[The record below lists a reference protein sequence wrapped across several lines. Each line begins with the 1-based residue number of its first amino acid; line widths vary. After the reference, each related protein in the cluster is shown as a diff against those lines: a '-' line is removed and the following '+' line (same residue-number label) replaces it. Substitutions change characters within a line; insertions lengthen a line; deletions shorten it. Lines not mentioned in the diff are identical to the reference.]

1 MSILREEQVKTMS
14 SITNLIKMEMARLV
28 RSKTAYITLLFVA
41 IFAALLFAMSAS
53 FGEQSQNNTLEKDNA
68 MYAEISDEQ
77 AMEIKSSGVGKIKSS
92 GVGFVAVDFTRN
104 MDITFERL
112 IHSFLSSGV
121 FLVFCGIFAANT
133 VCNKYKSGFQK
144 NLGIY
149 SHKKWQMVAAEN
161 ASLLFFVAVEMILV
175 ILILLFLSVCY
186 FDRFRLGSAVS
197 IIRYLGMQILLY
209 DVFSVLIM
217 CLAELIRGKVIAIT
231 VTCLLSMGIGNVVL
245 SKIDDLLKLKNFSV
259 LDHCLIY
266 HVKML
271 PVTYNAKV
279 WGTAG
284 AVAIFFFLLYNGISI
299 AAVSQRDM
307 A

>member
-1 MSILREEQVKTMS
+1 MSILREERVKTMS

-28 RSKTAYITLLFVA
+28 RSKTAYVTLLFVA

-77 AMEIKSSGVGKIKSS
+77 AMEVKSS

-161 ASLLFFVAVEMILV
+161 ASLLIFVAVEMILV

>member
-1 MSILREEQVKTMS
+1 MS
-14 SITNLIKMEMARLV
+14 SITNLIKMELIRLV
-28 RSKTAYITLLFVA
+28 KSKTAYVTLLFVA
-41 IFAALLFAMSAS
+41 LFAVLLFAMSAT
-53 FGEQSQNNTLEKDNA
+53 FGEQSQNDTLEKDNA

-77 AMEIKSSGVGKIKSS
+77 AMEIKSS

-161 ASLLFFVAVEMILV
+161 ASLLIFVAVEMILV
-175 ILILLFLSVCY
+175 ILILLLLSVCY
-186 FDRFRLGSAVS
+186 FDRLRLGSAVS

-217 CLAELIRGKVIAIT
+217 CLAELIRGKVAAIT
-231 VTCLLSMGIGNVVL
+231 MTCLLSMGIGNAFL
-245 SKIDDLLKLKNFSV
+245 SKIDDLLKLKHFSV
-259 LDHCLIY
+259 LEHCLIY

-271 PVTYNAKV
+271 PVTYNAKM
-279 WGTAG
+279 WGTAA

>member
-1 MSILREEQVKTMS
+1 MS
-14 SITNLIKMEMARLV
+14 SITNLIKMEMVRLV
-28 RSKTAYITLLFVA
+28 RSKTAYVTLMFVA
-41 IFAALLFAMSAS
+41 LFAVLLFAMSAT

-77 AMEIKSSGVGKIKSS
+77 AMEIKSS

-149 SHKKWQMVAAEN
+149 ARQKWQMVAAEN
-161 ASLLFFVAVEMILV
+161 VSLLVFTAVEIWLV
-175 ILILLFLSVCY
+175 VLILLLISLCY
-186 FDRFRLGSAVS
+186 FDQFRLGSAAA
-197 IIRYLGMQILLY
+197 ILRYTGMQILLY
-209 DVFSVLIM
+209 DVFSVLIL
-217 CLAELIRGKVIAIT
+217 CLAELIRGKVAAIT
-231 VTCLLSMGIGNVVL
+231 MTCLLSMGIGNAFL
-245 SKIDDLLKLKNFSV
+245 SKIDDLLKLKHFSV
-259 LDHCLIY
+259 LEHCLIY

-271 PVTYNAKV
+271 PVTYNAKM
-279 WGTAG
+279 WGTAA

>member
-1 MSILREEQVKTMS
+1 MS

-28 RSKTAYITLLFVA
+28 RSKTAYVTLLFVA

-68 MYAEISDEQ
+68 MYAEISDEH
-77 AMEIKSSGVGKIKSS
+77 AMEIKSSGVG
-92 GVGFVAVDFTRN
+92 FVVVDFTRN

-245 SKIDDLLKLKNFSV
+245 SKIDDLLKLKHFSV

-271 PVTYNAKV
+271 PVTYNAKQ
-279 WGTAG
+279 WGTAA

>member
-28 RSKTAYITLLFVA
+28 RSKTAYVTLLFVA

-77 AMEIKSSGVGKIKSS
+77 AMEIKSSGVG
-92 GVGFVAVDFTRN
+92 FVVVDFTRN

-161 ASLLFFVAVEMILV
+161 ASLLIFVAVEMILV

>member
-14 SITNLIKMEMARLV
+14 SITNLIKMEMVRLV
-28 RSKTAYITLLFVA
+28 RSKTAYVTLLFVA

-68 MYAEISDEQ
+68 MYAEISDEH
-77 AMEIKSSGVGKIKSS
+77 AMEIKSSGVG
-92 GVGFVAVDFTRN
+92 FVVVDFTRN

-161 ASLLFFVAVEMILV
+161 ASLLIFVAVEMILV

>member
-28 RSKTAYITLLFVA
+28 RSKTAYVTLLFVA

-68 MYAEISDEQ
+68 MYAEISDEH
-77 AMEIKSSGVGKIKSS
+77 AMEIKSSGVG
-92 GVGFVAVDFTRN
+92 FVVVDFTRN

-161 ASLLFFVAVEMILV
+161 ASLLIFVAVEMILV

-197 IIRYLGMQILLY
+197 LIRYLGMQILLY

>member
-28 RSKTAYITLLFVA
+28 RSKTAYVTLLFVA

-68 MYAEISDEQ
+68 MYAEISDEH
-77 AMEIKSSGVGKIKSS
+77 AMEIKSSGVG
-92 GVGFVAVDFTRN
+92 FVVVDFTRN

>member
-28 RSKTAYITLLFVA
+28 RSKTAYVTLLFVA

-77 AMEIKSSGVGKIKSS
+77 AMEIKSSGVG
-92 GVGFVAVDFTRN
+92 FVVVDFTRN

-161 ASLLFFVAVEMILV
+161 ASLLIFVAVEMILV

-245 SKIDDLLKLKNFSV
+245 SKIDDLLKLKNII
-259 LDHCLIY
+259 LIY
-266 HVKML
+266 
-271 PVTYNAKV
+271 
-279 WGTAG
+279 
-284 AVAIFFFLLYNGISI
+284 
-299 AAVSQRDM
+299 
-307 A
+307 